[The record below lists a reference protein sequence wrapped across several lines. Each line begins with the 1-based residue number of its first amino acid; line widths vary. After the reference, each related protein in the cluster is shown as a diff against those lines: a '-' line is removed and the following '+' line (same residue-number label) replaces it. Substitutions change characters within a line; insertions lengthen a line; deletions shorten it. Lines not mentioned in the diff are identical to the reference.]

1 MNRTNDIIG
10 DGVVVFVFSD
20 LGGYGAPK
28 SEEGEEIFNI
38 EHTERMWSNGANV
51 EERMW
56 SQGANV
62 EERMWSQGANVEE
75 QMRKS

>member
-1 MNRTNDIIG
+1 MYRTYDIIG

-38 EHTERMWSNGANV
+38 EHTERMRSNGANAESRSECGV
-51 EERMW
+51 TERMW
-56 SQGANV
+56 RNECGV
-62 EERMWSQGANVEE
+62 T
-75 QMRKS
+75 